1 MAAFL
6 YALTLLVCAL
16 AVHVLW
22 WRWRLPRHHTAAL
35 LLVFALPPV
44 VAGAAWLFSAPP
56 FGLTP
61 ADLPG
66 LGLFYLGA
74 AGCYLI
80 TYAGV
85 EETSPSLVIIRVLE
99 RAGPPGC
106 SREDLAT
113 EVTEAR
119 FVLPRIAALKRD
131 RLVTPEAAGG
141 TLTPAGRRVARL
153 ATVLARI
160 FNVDE
165 GI

>member
-6 YALTLLVCAL
+6 FALILFALAL

-44 VAGAAWLFSAPP
+44 IAGAGWLFAAPP
-56 FGLTP
+56 FGLTA

-85 EETSPSLVIIRVLE
+85 EETSPSLVIIRALE
-99 RAGPPGC
+99 RAGPQG
-106 SREDLAT
+106 SRHEELAAH
-113 EVTEAR
+113 VTEER
-119 FVLPRIAALKRD
+119 FVLPRIVALKRD
-131 RLVTPEAAGG
+131 GLVAQDAAGG

-160 FNVDE
+160 FNIHE

>member
-6 YALTLLVCAL
+6 YALTLFVLAL

-35 LLVFALPPV
+35 LLVFALPPA
-44 VAGAAWLFSAPP
+44 VAGAGWLFSAPT

-85 EETSPSLVIIRVLE
+85 EETSPSLVIIRALE
-99 RAGPPGC
+99 QAGLRGC
-106 SREDLAT
+106 SREELAAH
-113 EVTEAR
+113 VTEER

-131 RLVTPEAAGG
+131 RLVAGDAAGG

-160 FNVDE
+160 FNVHE

>member
-6 YALTLLVCAL
+6 YAVILLAAALTLHVC
-16 AVHVLW
+16 W

-35 LLVFALPPV
+35 LLVFALPPCI
-44 VAGAAWLFSAPP
+44 AGAAWLFAGPP
-56 FGLTP
+56 FGLVP

-66 LGLFYLGA
+66 LGLCYLGA
-74 AGCYLI
+74 AGSYLI

-85 EETSPSLVIIRVLE
+85 EETSPSLLVIRALE
-99 RAGPPGC
+99 QAGPRGC
-106 SREDLAT
+106 SHEELAKQ
-113 EVTEAR
+113 VTEER

-131 RLVTPEAAGG
+131 RLVVVTEAGG

-160 FNVDE
+160 FNLHE